1 MVEQKLMTEDE
12 KVQIML
18 QAIDL
23 DDEGKAQEAKIL
35 RRTLPVSPFTASF
48 IKKYLGLEALTSMD
62 LNFAEVE
69 QAYGKEWLTH

>member
-12 KVQIML
+12 KIQIML
-18 QAIDL
+18 QAIRL
-23 DDEGKAQEAKIL
+23 RKAGKEKEAHTL
-35 RRTLPVSPFTASF
+35 SRTLPVRPFTASF

-69 QAYGKEWLTH
+69 QTYGKEWLTR